1 MDSTFKDIEMQLR
14 EAILNSGMSCY
25 EIAKQA
31 GVTNSQLSL
40 FLSSR
45 RSLTLTSA
53 AKIARVLGLELRPT
67 KTKHGSTRK
76 TR

>member
-14 EAILNSGMSCY
+14 EAILSSGMSCY
-25 EIAKQA
+25 EIAKRA

-40 FLSSR
+40 FLSGQ

-53 AKIARVLGLELRPT
+53 AKIARVLGLELRPA
-67 KTKHGSTRK
+67 KKGR
-76 TR
+76 

>member
-14 EAILNSGMSCY
+14 EAILSSGMSCY
-25 EIAKQA
+25 EIAKRA

-40 FLSSR
+40 FLSGQ

-53 AKIARVLGLELRPT
+53 AKIARVLGLELRPV
-67 KTKHGSTRK
+67 KKGR
-76 TR
+76 

>member
-14 EAILNSGMSCY
+14 EAIRSSGMTCY
-25 EIAKQA
+25 EIAKRA

-40 FLSSR
+40 FLSGQ

-53 AKIARVLGLELRPT
+53 AKIARVLGLELRRV
-67 KTKHGSTRK
+67 KKGR
-76 TR
+76 

>member
-14 EAILNSGMSCY
+14 EAIQGSGMSCY
-25 EIAKQA
+25 EIAKRA

-40 FLSSR
+40 FINGR

-53 AKIARVLGLELRPT
+53 AKIARVLGLELRPV
-67 KTKHGSTRK
+67 RK
-76 TR
+76 GR

>member
-1 MDSTFKDIEMQLR
+1 MNSKVIGIETQLR
-14 EAILNSGMSCY
+14 DAILSSGTSRY

-40 FLSSR
+40 FLSGQ

-53 AKIARVLGLELRPT
+53 AKIAHVLDLELAKRN
-67 KTKHGSTRK
+67 RK
-76 TR
+76 RKAR